1 MSDRLTEQ
9 EQLVIRLRYG
19 IGIKEEMTQQGV
31 ADQLGVSR
39 ERVSQIET
47 KALKKLRNPIE
58 YPELLSYWEESC
70 LS

>member
-1 MSDRLTEQ
+1 MSGRLNET

-19 IGIKEEMTQQGV
+19 IGLMEELTQQRI

-39 ERVSQIET
+39 ERVSQIES
-47 KALKKLRNPIE
+47 KALKKLRNPME